1 MIRFFAS
8 IATVWIVGCAC
19 CCAQPTYATKEPVNA
34 GYNVLFIMVDDLRP
48 QLGCYGDTLVKTP
61 HIDELAK
68 RGTVFNRAYCQM
80 ALCNP
85 SRASLLTGLRPEET
99 GVFDLTTHFRDRVPD
114 AITLPQL
121 FKNNGWF
128 SQGLYKIFHL
138 IPSDPRAFGN
148 MDDPLSWSTPLW
160 LPTRSVYGPK
170 GEAIR
175 QQKLAEMKEK
185 GEQMD
190 YRNIPRGF
198 ATEAP
203 EMADSLLADGQT
215 AEQAIKTLSELQD
228 QRFFLAVG
236 FYKPHL
242 PFIAPKKY
250 WDMYPS
256 EELVLPRNRYA
267 PAGAPEFAL
276 TKYADLRVYEDYK
289 HVRYQDDLP
298 LDQQRELLHGY
309 LACISYIDGQVGKIL
324 AALDSLELRDRTIV
338 VLVGDHGYQVGEHN
352 MWATK
357 HTNYETSVRAPLIV
371 AKPGQRA
378 QGRVSEALV
387 EFVDIYPTLAD
398 LCHLDPPKGLTGQS
412 FATLLDNPK
421 ARWSKIVARS
431 QYPKN
436 VNGERLMGR
445 SIRTERYRL
454 VEWQPKSGKESV
466 WELYDHVKDP
476 EENRNVAEV
485 PEYQDTLRT
494 LSKLLQDNWEQR
506 ALHD

>member
-1 MIRFFAS
+1 MRFLVPL
-8 IATVWIVGCAC
+8 IGLLIVGCAFSY
-19 CCAQPTYATKEPVNA
+19 AQPTMKKQTASN

-61 HIDELAK
+61 NIDQLAG

-99 GVFDLTTHFRDRVPD
+99 GVFNLTTHFREQVPD
-114 AITLPQL
+114 AVTLPQL

-148 MDDPLSWSTPLW
+148 MDDPISWSAPLW

-170 GEAIR
+170 GEAVR
-175 QQKLAEMKEK
+175 QQKLAEMEAK

-190 YRNIPRGF
+190 YGNIPRGF

-215 AEQAIKTLSELQD
+215 AEQAVKALAELKD
-228 QRFFLAVG
+228 KRFFLAVG

-250 WDMYPS
+250 WDMYRT
-256 EELVLPRNRYA
+256 EDIILPENRYA
-267 PAGAPEFAL
+267 PMGAPKFAL

-289 HVRYQDDLP
+289 HVRNEDDLP
-298 LDQQRELLHGY
+298 LDRQRELLHGY
-309 LACISYIDGQVGKIL
+309 LACISYVDGQVGKIL
-324 AALDSLELRDRTIV
+324 AALDSLSLRDSTIV

-357 HTNYETSVRAPLIV
+357 HTNYETSARAPLIV
-371 AKPGQRA
+371 AKPRQRA
-378 QGRVSEALV
+378 QGHVSQALV
-387 EFVDIYPTLAD
+387 EFVDIYPTIAD
-398 LCHLDPPKGLTGQS
+398 LCHLDSPEALTGQS
-412 FATLLDNPK
+412 FAALLDDPRAEWDK
-421 ARWSKIVARS
+421 TIARS

-436 VNGERLMGR
+436 VKGERLMGR
-445 SIRTERYRL
+445 SIRTDRYRL
-454 VEWQPKSGKESV
+454 VEWQSKSGEEPV
-466 WELYDHVKDP
+466 WELYDHAKDP
-476 EENRNVAEV
+476 DENRNVAEA
-485 PEYQDTLRT
+485 PEYQEALQT
-494 LSKLLQDNWEQR
+494 LSQLLHDNWE
-506 ALHD
+506 